1 MFPPALV
8 GRLLW
13 YCFCQVVIPDKS
25 KRIIAGNHVVGIAK
39 SQFLTMAVKGV
50 PRVDNDFNLRPRFNI
65 REQCLVKIW
74 ADRQDFTGCLYIL
87 SLIGVWDVN
96 ASDRKSTRL
105 NSSHV
110 KISYA
115 VFCLKN

>member
-1 MFPPALV
+1 PFLSDWLAALRDPHSFPTRRSSDL
-8 GRLLW
+8 
-13 YCFCQVVIPDKS
+13 
-25 KRIIAGNHVVGIAK
+25 K